1 LDEET
6 RKSGKRNKMEMGK
19 KKKEIGTN
27 MGTRMEKDLKNS
39 KRAEKK
45 QRGS

>member
-27 MGTRMEKDLKNS
+27 NLKNS